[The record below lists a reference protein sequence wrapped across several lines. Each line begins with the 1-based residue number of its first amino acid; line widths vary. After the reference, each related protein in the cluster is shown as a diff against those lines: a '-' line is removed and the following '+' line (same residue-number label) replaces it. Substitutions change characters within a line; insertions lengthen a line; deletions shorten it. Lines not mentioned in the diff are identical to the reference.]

1 MSETAPILQAYAQGF
16 QTLKGL
22 EAPAWVDAVRRA
34 GFERFSATGFPGKRD
49 ERWRYTDVKALA
61 RGEFPPALTAGE
73 RPGELALPFPE
84 LAGPRLVFIDGVL
97 DIAGSNLAALPHGL
111 SVRTLDQALAD
122 DDDNLAAR
130 FQHPN
135 SESDGFTA
143 LNAALLQLGAVVDVA
158 AGTIVEAPLHLVFVS
173 VGREDA
179 ISVHPHI
186 LIHLGT
192 GAALSLVESHIG
204 HGENA
209 NFVNVV
215 SDIALAANAK
225 LTHCLFQDIGASG
238 YQVEHINVS
247 LARDSRYHAHG
258 INLGGRLLRNDIDCH
273 LDEPGAEVMLDGLF
287 MASSREHVDNHTT
300 VHHNSPHTHSEEY
313 YKGVIDG
320 RGRGVFDGRVVVHPD
335 AQKIEAH
342 QSNPNLLLSPH
353 AEIDTKPQLEI
364 YADDVKCSHGSTVGQ
379 LDSDALFYLRSRGMD
394 AKTARNLLIYAFA
407 EDMIERLPLAELR
420 SDLARRTAG
429 RLPGDPNLRGL
440 L

>member
-1 MSETAPILQAYAQGF
+1 MSETAPIPQAYTQGF
-16 QTLKGL
+16 QTLSRRD
-22 EAPAWVDAVRRA
+22 APAWVDALRRT
-34 GFERFSATGFPGKRD
+34 GFEHFSATGFPGKRD

-61 RGEFPPALTAGE
+61 RGEFPPALAPGE
-73 RPGELALPFPE
+73 QPEELALPFPE
-84 LAGPRLVFIDGVL
+84 LACPRLVFIDGVL
-97 DIAGSNLAALPHGL
+97 DTARSDLDALPEGL
-111 SVRTLDQALAD
+111 DVRALDQALAED
-122 DDDNLAAR
+122 DDALAER
-130 FQHPN
+130 LQHRDT
-135 SESDGFTA
+135 ERDGFTA
-143 LNAALLQLGAVVDVA
+143 LNTAMLQLGVVIDVA
-158 AGTIVEAPLHLVFVS
+158 AGNVIEQPLHAVFVS
-173 VGREDA
+173 VARTDA
-179 ISVHPHI
+179 ISVHPRI
-186 LIHLGT
+186 LIHLGA
-192 GAALSLVESHIG
+192 GAALQLVESHVG
-204 HGENA
+204 HGESA
-209 NFVNVV
+209 NFTNVV
-215 SDIALAANAK
+215 SDIALDANAR
-225 LTHCLFQDIGASG
+225 LTHCLFQDIGARG
-238 YQVEHINVS
+238 YQVEHIDVT

-273 LDEPGAEVMLDGLF
+273 LDAPGAEVMLDGLF

-300 VHHNSPHTHSEEY
+300 AHHNSPHTRSEEY

-394 AKTARNLLIYAFA
+394 AETARNLLIYAFA
-407 EDMIERLPLAELR
+407 EDMIERLPLAQLR